1 MTPRSLFLLCSGL
14 DSVRRGYETH
24 MRRLFDVLREDHSVE
39 WTVTLVKRD
48 GEKREDEIAL
58 RVPSRSSRLVRF
70 LARFRG
76 DSLYWESIFFAFA
89 FLLRSLLTSTRVDRI
104 YSPEPVVAKTLHRLR
119 VLIPGR
125 PQVLFMHGVWIDP
138 IDYVPHA
145 DRIQEVSVVN
155 HARSARFAP
164 DKPIALI
171 PHFDA
176 SADLSKA
183 EALSS
188 AFRHRHALGER
199 KILLNV
205 GIVGREHKRTDHLV
219 REAARI
225 PDDWMVLV
233 CGPAGEPEILDE
245 GRALLGERFRH
256 LSLSQDEMTGAY
268 ASASLF
274 VHCAKTEGFGIVIIE
289 AMKWGLP
296 VLVHDG
302 GLFRWV
308 VKDPEQYLDMGTPGL
323 LEQRLHSVLKD
334 PDWLHLHG
342 AKNRDTFRN
351 EYTWQALREQYSS
364 FLFG

>member
-1 MTPRSLFLLCSGL
+1 MTPRSLFLLCAGL

-24 MRRLFDVLREDHSVE
+24 MRRLIDALREDHPAE

-48 GEKREDEIAL
+48 GEKRDDEIVL
-58 RVPSRSSRLVRF
+58 GVPSRTSHMVRF

-76 DSLYWESIFFAFA
+76 DSLYCESIFFSFA
-89 FLLRSLLTSTRVDRI
+89 FLLRSLLTGARVDRI

-119 VLIPGR
+119 FLLPGR
-125 PQVLFMHGVWIDP
+125 PAVLFMHGVWNDP
-138 IDYVPHA
+138 AHYVPHA
-145 DRIQEVSVVN
+145 DRIQEVSIVN
-155 HARSARFAP
+155 HARSVRYAP

-176 SADLSKA
+176 TVDLS
-183 EALSS
+183 EAKTLSS
-188 AFRHRHALGER
+188 EFRRQHGLGER

-205 GIVGREHKRTDHLV
+205 GVVGREHKRTDHLL

-233 CGPAGEPEILDE
+233 CGPVGEPAILDE
-245 GRALLGERFRH
+245 GRVLLGERFRH
-256 LSLSQDEMTGAY
+256 LNLSQAEMIGAY

-274 VHCAKTEGFGIVIIE
+274 VHCATTEGFGIVIIE

-302 GLFRWV
+302 ELFRWV
-308 VKDPEQYLDMGTPGL
+308 VKDPDQCLDMGTPGL
-323 LEQRLHSVLKD
+323 LEQRLHTILKE
-334 PDWLHLHG
+334 PAWLHLHG
-342 AKNRDTFRN
+342 AKNHETFRN

-364 FLFG
+364 FLFS